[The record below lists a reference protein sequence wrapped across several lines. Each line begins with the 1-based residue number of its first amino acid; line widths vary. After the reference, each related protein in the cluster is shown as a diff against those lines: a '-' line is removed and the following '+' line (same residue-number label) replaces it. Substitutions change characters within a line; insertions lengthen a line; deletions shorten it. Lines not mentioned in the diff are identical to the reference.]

1 MKVWVIWNEGERIT
15 IDGIF
20 STEEKAIDYI
30 NSFKN
35 NNNSEKNIEE
45 FELDQLLKKKVN
57 RL

>member
-45 FELDQLLKKKVN
+45 FELDQLLKKG
-57 RL
+57 